1 MSYISTI
8 REHLSLPKTS
18 WQICLLAIVGGFA
31 SALLVILFTL
41 TIEQIQQLY
50 LIERDNYI
58 TLDGVSRFDLP
69 IIGSLI
75 ILLFAWITGYEYLRT
90 GIPFVLYRLKVAH
103 GVIPFKNTLNQF
115 FGSAVALASGFSV
128 GREGPAVH
136 LGAAASS
143 YVGSLLKL
151 PYNSI
156 RTLCACGIAAG
167 IAATFNT
174 PIAAVLFVMEVIM
187 REYKIHIFIPVMLA
201 SLVGSLVTRSVFD
214 VSQYFDYFQKIELIS
229 QHYIPLVIL
238 GVLLGTLAAAFNKTL
253 VTVIKHSNKLHIVPR
268 LMLAAMITGSLGY
281 LVPGA
286 MGVGSGAIDVSL
298 ANHWHIGL
306 LFSLLLAKFLMTTIA
321 LGLGIPGG
329 IVGPIIGI
337 GAIAGGLGGAIVM
350 QILPGEL
357 IGNDFILMG
366 MAGFMAASLNAPLA
380 ALLAVVELSGQLE
393 VILPAMIVITVSSI
407 ISGQLFN
414 NRSVFTMQLDVQG
427 LVYRKPPIENTL
439 QKIGVLSL
447 MIKNIEFTENAS
459 TNTIAGIIMTSDS
472 KVPVVNKT
480 IKKVMHNKKV
490 VSQVDYYWAEFDE
503 STPLVNIPA
512 KDKNSNTSE
521 NTEIVYQ
528 AAQKI
533 KLHQLIP
540 LSQQATLAEAYLAL
554 VHNRCGGVYIYK
566 NNIDEIIGIVTFE
579 QIRQYLVNGQLITGI
594 LPAQTLARECVL
606 EGKAN

>member
-1 MSYISTI
+1 MSYFSTI
-8 REHLSLPKTS
+8 RKHLALPKTS
-18 WQICLLAIVGGFA
+18 WQICILAIVGGFA
-31 SALLVILFTL
+31 SALLVVLFTL
-41 TIEQIQQLY
+41 AIEEIQQLY
-50 LIERDNYI
+50 LIKRDNYI
-58 TLDGVSRFDLP
+58 SLDGVSRFDLP

-75 ILLFAWITGYEYLRT
+75 ILLFAWLTGYKYLRT
-90 GIPFVLYRLKVAH
+90 GIPFVLHRLKVAH
-103 GVIPFKNTLNQF
+103 GIIPFKNTFNQF

-214 VSQYFDYFQKIELIS
+214 VSHNFEYFHKIELIP
-229 QHYIPLVIL
+229 QHYIPLIIL
-238 GVLLGTLAAAFNKTL
+238 GILLGTLAAAFNKTL
-253 VTVIKHSNKLHIVPR
+253 VTVIKHSAKLHIVPR
-268 LMLAAMITGSLGY
+268 LMLAAMITGTLGY

-298 ANHWHIGL
+298 TNNWHLGL
-306 LFSLLLAKFLMTTIA
+306 LFSLLLAKFIMTTFA

-337 GAIAGGLGGAIVM
+337 GAISGAFGGALLM
-350 QILPGEL
+350 QIIPGEHL
-357 IGNDFILMG
+357 GNDFILMG

-393 VILPAMIVITVSSI
+393 IILPAMIVITISSI
-407 ISGQLFN
+407 ISGQLFK

-427 LVYRKPPIENTL
+427 LAYRKPPIEKTL
-439 QKIGVLSL
+439 QKIGVLGV
-447 MIKNIEFTENAS
+447 MIEKFELVEQAS
-459 TNTIAGIIMTSDS
+459 PRTIAGLIVTNDIQT
-472 KVPVVNKT
+472 PVINRT
-480 IKKVMHNKKV
+480 IKRIRKNKQTIEKVN
-490 VSQVDYYWAEFDE
+490 YYWAEFNE
-503 STPLVNIPA
+503 KTPLAHKKLTEDLP
-512 KDKNSNTSE
+512 SE
-521 NTEIVYQ
+521 DAITEYQ
-528 AAQKI
+528 ISEKMNQ
-533 KLHQLIP
+533 HELIP
-540 LSQQATLAEAYLAL
+540 LSHQATLAEAYMAL
-554 VHNRCGGVYIYK
+554 VHERCGGVYIYQD
-566 NNIDEIIGIVTFE
+566 NIDDIIGMVTFE
-579 QIRQYLVNGQLITGI
+579 QIRQYLVNGKLISGL
-594 LPAQTLARECVL
+594 LPTEVLTRECVV
-606 EGKAN
+606 EGKSN

>member
-8 REHLSLPKTS
+8 RKHLALPKTS

-31 SALLVILFTL
+31 SAILVILFTL
-41 TIEQIQQLY
+41 TIEEIQQLY
-50 LIERDNYI
+50 LIKRDNYN

-75 ILLFAWITGYEYLRT
+75 ILLFAWLTGYKYLRT
-90 GIPFVLYRLKVAH
+90 GIPFVLHRLKVAH
-103 GVIPFKNTLNQF
+103 GIIPFKNTFNQF

-187 REYKIHIFIPVMLA
+187 REYKVHIFIPVMLA

-214 VSQYFDYFQKIELIS
+214 VSQHFEYFHKIELIP
-229 QHYIPLVIL
+229 QHYIPLILL

-253 VTVIKHSNKLHIVPR
+253 VTVIKHSVKLHIVPR
-268 LMLAAMITGSLGY
+268 LMLAAMITGTLGY

-298 ANHWHIGL
+298 ANNWHIGL
-306 LFSLLLAKFLMTTIA
+306 LLSLLLAKFMMTTFA

-337 GAIAGGLGGAIVM
+337 GAIAGAFGGSIVM
-350 QILPGEL
+350 QFIPGEHL
-357 IGNDFILMG
+357 GNDFILMG
-366 MAGFMAASLNAPLA
+366 MAGFMAASLNAPIA

-393 VILPAMIVITVSSI
+393 VILPAMIVITISSI

-414 NRSVFTMQLDVQG
+414 NRSVFNMQLDVQG
-427 LVYRKPPIENTL
+427 LIYRKPPIEKTL
-439 QKIGVLSL
+439 QKIGVLGL
-447 MIKNIEFTENAS
+447 MIKKIELTEQAS
-459 TNTIAGIIMTSDS
+459 PKAIAGLMMTSDS

-480 IKKVMHNKKV
+480 TEKIMKNKKV
-490 VSQVDYYWAEFDE
+490 IEQVSYHWAEFSEAIPLIDKQPIN
-503 STPLVNIPA
+503 TPSSQEYTV
-512 KDKNSNTSE
+512 E
-521 NTEIVYQ
+521 YQ
-528 AAQKI
+528 VEEKI
-533 KLHQLIP
+533 KLHKLTP
-540 LSQQATLAEAYLAL
+540 LSHQSTLAEAYLAL
-554 VHNRCGGVYIYK
+554 VHDRCGGVYIYK
-566 NNIDEIIGIVTFE
+566 DNINEIIGMVTFE
-579 QIRQYLVNGQLITGI
+579 QIRQYLVNGRLIVGV
-594 LPAQTLARECVL
+594 LPTQVITRECVV
-606 EGKAN
+606 EGKPD

>member
-1 MSYISTI
+1 MSYFSTI
-8 REHLSLPKTS
+8 RKNLALPKTS
-18 WQICLLAIVGGFA
+18 WQICILAMLGGFA
-31 SALLVILFTL
+31 SALLVVLFTL
-41 TIEQIQQLY
+41 TIEEIQQLY
-50 LIERDNYI
+50 LIKRDNYI

-75 ILLFAWITGYEYLRT
+75 ILFFAWLTGYKYLRT
-90 GIPFVLYRLKVAH
+90 GIPFVLHRLKVSH
-103 GVIPFKNTLNQF
+103 GIIPFKNTLNQF

-214 VSQYFDYFQKIELIS
+214 VSHNFEYFHKIELIP

-238 GVLLGTLAAAFNKTL
+238 GILLGTLAAAFNKTL
-253 VTVIKHSNKLHIVPR
+253 VTVIKQSNKLHIIPR
-268 LMLAAMITGSLGY
+268 LLLAAMITGSLGY

-298 ANHWHIGL
+298 TNNWHIGL
-306 LFSLLLAKFLMTTIA
+306 LLSLLLAKFIMTTFA

-337 GAIAGGLGGAIVM
+337 GAIAGALGGALLM
-350 QILPGEL
+350 QIIPGEHL
-357 IGNDFILMG
+357 GNDFILMG
-366 MAGFMAASLNAPLA
+366 MAGFMAASLNAPIA

-393 VILPAMIVITVSSI
+393 IILPAMIVITISSI

-427 LVYRKPPIENTL
+427 LSYRKPPIEKTL
-439 QKIGVLSL
+439 QKIGVLGV
-447 MIKNIEFTENAS
+447 MIQKFELVVQSSPRTLAGLVFTNNVD
-459 TNTIAGIIMTSDS
+459 T
-472 KVPVVNKT
+472 PVINKT
-480 IKKVMHNKKV
+480 IKKVMKNKV
-490 VSQVDYYWAEFDE
+490 AIEQVDYYWADFNEDI
-503 STPLVNIPA
+503 PLVHNRLTKGSDVEGTI
-512 KDKNSNTSE
+512 SE
-521 NTEIVYQ
+521 YQ
-528 AAQKI
+528 ISEKMNMH
-533 KLHQLIP
+533 KLIP
-540 LSQQATLAEAYLAL
+540 LSHQATLAEAYMAL
-554 VHNRCGGVYIYK
+554 VHDRCGGVYIYQ
-566 NNIDEIIGIVTFE
+566 DSTDDIIGIVTFE
-579 QIRQYLVNGQLITGI
+579 QIRQYLVNGKLITGL
-594 LPAQTLARECVL
+594 LPSEKVARECVV
-606 EGKAN
+606 EGKSK